1 MKFISILLGEG
12 RKEDLKKKYAKK
24 FEGGTGLDFILNI
37 SDLVDFNHKYTDWV
51 LKNVDPESE
60 SFDDDVEYIVELIKD
75 FDKYQ
80 NQFPKKDLNQ
90 YVSVNELDAVVNHA
104 RTKKKDKE
112 LEKQIDKIYE
122 DDKFVVII
130 PKNEESSCKY
140 GSGTK
145 WCTTSKGAGHFGRYT
160 SGGQLLF
167 YIIDKKSSKPGNYT
181 KVAVHFDNSGKESWW
196 DTADNR
202 MSDREVDVF
211 KYAFSD
217 ITDAIYEHKKKSTE
231 SQKNELL
238 FQVFNDYQR
247 LDQTKNYL
255 MPGTKLGIGI
265 DAFENVQGMPNHAV
279 GELTI
284 YLSKLNESK
293 VLDSYQIMISYGDVE
308 FNDRY
313 QRNVFKIDLGFQ
325 GNDPSEDSDY
335 MDLGLENF
343 ELKSPM
349 VLDTVEKT
357 ADTMRRWILS
367 SVMNKVEN
375 NRELQKKVTGGQAVF
390 TPTYGYTFGK
400 NKGMISKLV
409 KFLEAGKIGTK
420 LDFLVDIGYIEK
432 ITDNGKTKYK
442 RGNYTMEPRELRGQ
456 HSSFFAAAKNAGILG
471 YRKVGK
477 DYFLTKGPN
486 FELFKEGKLKAL

>member
-1 MKFISILLGEG
+1 MKFMSILLREG
-12 RKEDLKKKYAKK
+12 RKEDLKKKYANK
-24 FEGGTGLDFILNI
+24 FDEKTLDWFLNI
-37 SDLVDFNHKYTDWV
+37 ADLQDFNHKYTDFV
-51 LKNVDPESE
+51 LKGVHPDHIEGDTEIGIN
-60 SFDDDVEYIVELIKD
+60 LIKS

-80 NQFPKKDLNQ
+80 SQLDKKDINQ
-90 YVSVNELDAVVNHA
+90 YESFEELDSALFPI
-104 RTKKKDKE
+104 KQKQKEKE

-181 KVAVHFDNSGKESWW
+181 KVAVHFDNSGNESWW
-196 DTADNR
+196 DTSDNR
-202 MSDREVDVF
+202 MSDREVEVF

-217 ITDAIYEHKKKSTE
+217 ITDAIYDHKKKSIE

-255 MPGTKLGIGI
+255 TPGTKLGIGI
-265 DAFENVQGMPNHAV
+265 DAFENVEGMPNHAV

-293 VLDSYQIMISYGDVE
+293 VLDSYQIMISYGNVE
-308 FNDRY
+308 FNPRF
-313 QRNVFKIDLGFQ
+313 QRNVFKIDIGFQ

-335 MDLGLENF
+335 IDLGLENF
-343 ELKSPM
+343 ELKSPIA
-349 VLDTVEKT
+349 LNSVEKT
-357 ADTMRRWILS
+357 ANTMREWILS
-367 SVMNKVEN
+367 SVMNKVQN
-375 NRELQKKVTGGQAVF
+375 NRELQKKITGGQAVF
-390 TPTYGYTFGK
+390 VPTYGYTFGK